1 MDLDFIEKKET
12 IYKIV
17 YSKKFDESIY
27 KKNFILDFDIDKSLL
42 KFVKKLENSKDLN
55 VSEFFNDSFNLFK
68 LIKLEL
74 NEAKNLYIYNYLL
87 KEITPEIEKVYQIDK
102 YLLYLKNTYYS
113 ALIPMKNNEMKNIKK
128 EQIINFNNNNY
139 EFIVLVN
146 LGTNFELMIDNISYV
161 IETNKSIVFSN
172 KNSFDFKNIDKQ
184 EILILNYS
192 ILDGYKRFD
201 YNKHPNQNI

>member
-17 YSKKFDESIY
+17 YSKKFDESVY

-87 KEITPEIEKVYQIDK
+87 NEITPEIEKVYQIDK

-113 ALIPMKNNEMKNIKK
+113 ALIPMTNNEMKNIKK

-146 LGTNFELMIDNISYV
+146 LGTNFELIIDNISYV

>member
-113 ALIPMKNNEMKNIKK
+113 ALIPMTNNEMKNIKK